1 MSSLIKCRKC
11 GGPHVTLKCGKEKQD
26 LNTVLENTF
35 TPKSVINDYH
45 KNDYKTH
52 NMKTHDMKTH
62 DMKTHDMKTH
72 DMSYRIDKRKIVVVK
87 ISNLPEDITVP
98 ELNEL
103 VSEWGKIGRINIS
116 NYDNT
121 TCYID
126 FYFEDEAKYFIK
138 AIDKTAFDNLI
149 LNVEMIIKN

>member
-1 MSSLIKCRKC
+1 MASLIKCRKC

-35 TPKSVINDYH
+35 TPKPIINDNNKY
-45 KNDYKTH
+45 DYKMH
-52 NMKTHDMKTH
+52 N
-62 DMKTHDMKTH
+62 MKTH
-72 DMSYRIDKRKIVVVK
+72 DMSYRIDKRKIVVIK

-126 FYFEDEAKYFIK
+126 FYFKDEAEYFIK
-138 AIDKTAFDNLI
+138 AIDRTPFEHSI
-149 LNVEMIIKN
+149 LSVELMK

>member
-1 MSSLIKCRKC
+1 MASLIKCKKC

-26 LNTVLENTF
+26 LNIVLENKF
-35 TPKSVINDYH
+35 TPKPNINNDN
-45 KNDYKTH
+45 KN
-52 NMKTHDMKTH
+52 HDMHTH
-62 DMKTHDMKTH
+62 SMHTHS
-72 DMSYRIDKRKIVVVK
+72 MSFRIDKRKIVVVK
-87 ISNLPEDITVP
+87 ISNLPNDITVP

-126 FYFEDEAKYFIK
+126 FYFEDEALYFIK
-138 AIDKTAFDNLI
+138 AIDKTPFDNLI
-149 LNVEMIIKN
+149 LNVERVIKN